1 MKEDGLTC
9 VKPNA
14 KQTIIF
20 LGGRKN
26 LQPHNHLNYYKLH

>member
-14 KQTIIF
+14 KQTSIF
-20 LGGRKN
+20 LGGTGNIQSHK
-26 LQPHNHLNYYKLH
+26 QFNYYKLH